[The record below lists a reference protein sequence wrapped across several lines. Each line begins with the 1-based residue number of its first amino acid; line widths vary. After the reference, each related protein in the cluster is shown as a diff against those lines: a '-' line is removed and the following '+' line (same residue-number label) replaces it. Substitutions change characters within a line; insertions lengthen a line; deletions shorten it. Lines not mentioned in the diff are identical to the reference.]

1 MADTTHVHNRTN
13 ENQAIIDAAKSYG
26 AAEVIELG
34 KGGPIVLSLPGTH
47 GGRDAKSV
55 KPFLDEY
62 LKAPERKKGTAA
74 MTSLDSFIAHVN
86 RHKDKGTVVFAIDD
100 PKFPSLL
107 AVYDYNHGG
116 EKGEP
121 RFGQHRASYSFPLS
135 DEWQAWMRA
144 GACEAMTQEDFA
156 ELIEDRI
163 GDVMKPEEGGDMI
176 KEFAVNLGVE
186 LAGPQR
192 LMTLSRGL
200 KVNVSSKVTNATNL
214 SSGEGQLQFTEEHKT
229 EGGDT
234 LRVPGGFALAIPVFR
249 LGNPWQVPV
258 RLRYRVKGPVVT
270 WTVGLHRTDLTFA
283 TAFKQAV
290 ETTAADT
297 GLPLFFGKP
306 ETT

>member
-1 MADTTHVHNRTN
+1 
-13 ENQAIIDAAKSYG
+13 
-26 AAEVIELG
+26 
-34 KGGPIVLSLPGTH
+34 
-47 GGRDAKSV
+47 
-55 KPFLDEY
+55 
-62 LKAPERKKGTAA
+62 
-74 MTSLDSFIAHVN
+74 
-86 RHKDKGTVVFAIDD
+86 
-100 PKFPSLL
+100 
-107 AVYDYNHGG
+107 
-116 EKGEP
+116 
-121 RFGQHRASYSFPLS
+121 
-135 DEWQAWMRA
+135 MRA
-144 GACEAMTQEDFA
+144 GALEAMTQEAFA

-186 LAGPQR
+186 LANPQR

-200 KVNVSSKVTNATNL
+200 KVNVSSRVTNATNL
-214 SSGEGQLQFTEEHKT
+214 EASGEGQIQFTEEHKS
-229 EGGDT
+229 EAGDI

-249 LGNPWQVPV
+249 LGDLWKVPV

-306 ETT
+306 ETA